1 MKANQTCKARLVA
14 QGWNQVP
21 GQDCGST
28 FAPVC
33 RLQSVRMV
41 LAIAS
46 EMDWEARQ
54 LGVKTAFLYA
64 NIEEEVFVAEP
75 PGFEANSKQKGLLVM
90 KLGKSLY
97 GLAQSPGNWFHTI
110 DPVLISMGFVPLISD
125 TCIYIYNH
133 DGVIII
139 LTLYVDDLL
148 VIRSDIQLIEKI
160 RSKLMEKFKM
170 TDMGDVSLVLGM
182 QITRDREKKTLTI
195 SQEEYTKSILER
207 FGMTNRKFVGTPG
220 FGSELST
227 KQPEKTLLTKEET
240 QRYLAITG
248 SVMISLRY

>member
-1 MKANQTCKARLVA
+1 MKANQKCKAHLVA

-41 LAIAS
+41 LAIDA
-46 EMDWEARQ
+46 EMDWKVRQ
-54 LGVKTAFLYA
+54 LDVKTAFLYA
-64 NIEEEVFVAEP
+64 DIEEEVFVANP
-75 PGFEANSKQKGLLVM
+75 PGFETNDNEKGLLVM

-110 DPVLISMGFVPLISD
+110 DPVLISIGLVPPKSD

-139 LTLYVDDLL
+139 LTLFVDDLL
-148 VIRSDIQLIEKI
+148 VIGGDIQLIEKI

-182 QITRDREKKTLTI
+182 
-195 SQEEYTKSILER
+195 
-207 FGMTNRKFVGTPG
+207 
-220 FGSELST
+220 
-227 KQPEKTLLTKEET
+227 
-240 QRYLAITG
+240 
-248 SVMISLRY
+248 